1 MQARLKSAKGH
12 IWLAGLLHMWKCRSF
27 LFVIFFA
34 ILLSKVSLRFLIQT
48 VDTFQPVLAVL
59 VKSLTVKCGQHS
71 FPHHWWPIQSAV
83 TERVWCN
90 HTECEF
96 CWADISGV
104 HRGLERPSWH
114 RWTNW
119 PVAQLTFM
127 LLKSLSARYAG
138 TFCTHL
144 TKRNELIYYYN
155 IIIIIY
161 YNIY

>member
-1 MQARLKSAKGH
+1 MTRFPIIYRHLYAGPIEIYKGPHLARRPFTHVKMQG
-12 IWLAGLLHMWKCRSF
+12 GV
-27 LFVIFFA
+27 FVIFFA
-34 ILLSKVSLRFLIQT
+34 ILLSKVRLRFLIQT

-96 CWADISGV
+96 CWADISDV
-104 HRGLERPSWH
+104 QRGLERPSWH

-144 TKRNELIYYYN
+144 TKRNEFIYYF
-155 IIIIIY
+155 
-161 YNIY
+161 